1 MSMAAGTGSMSFWW
15 KAWKNGEEQVKVTV
29 PERKMS
35 DAEVQKE
42 LPGIMEYLKGEIL
55 GGNSSLSKVQSD
67 LNLTRTLVK
76 YGLSVE
82 WESGDPE
89 TVSDMGL
96 IGSEV
101 PESGK
106 TVTLRAGLMNGS
118 SVTWV
123 EIPVTVFPEA
133 ETLGETFAVFFG
145 EACGERS
152 GDRTGGAARDF

>member
-1 MSMAAGTGSMSFWW
+1 MREKTRRGRLNEYGNEYGKYAACVLSGFVLYGLSE
-15 KAWKNGEEQVKVTV
+15 AVGEIGDPVRDGVLARNEYGGGDRQYELLVEGLENGEEQVKVTV

-96 IGSEV
+96 WRF
-101 PESGK
+101 
-106 TVTLRAGLMNGS
+106 L
-118 SVTWV
+118 
-123 EIPVTVFPEA
+123 
-133 ETLGETFAVFFG
+133 
-145 EACGERS
+145 
-152 GDRTGGAARDF
+152 